1 MDEGLYES
9 LFTAQLEARV
19 AHAREFG
26 LEDRRATVD
35 AADQPYV
42 LARHVHDA
50 VAPLARNRQRAA
62 TYLTTVCGSAP
73 GLRSSSTE
81 C

>member
-1 MDEGLYES
+1 
-9 LFTAQLEARV
+9 
-19 AHAREFG
+19 
-26 LEDRRATVD
+26 
-35 AADQPYV
+35 
-42 LARHVHDA
+42 VHDA